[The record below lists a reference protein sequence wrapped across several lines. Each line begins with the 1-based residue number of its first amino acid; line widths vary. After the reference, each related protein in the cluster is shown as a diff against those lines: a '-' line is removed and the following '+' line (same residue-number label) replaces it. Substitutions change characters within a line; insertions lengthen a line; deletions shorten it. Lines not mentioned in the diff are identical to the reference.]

1 MPLCQVPYDALVV
14 NLDYDVLVH
23 SSSFPHTAA
32 IPDCLVGWTRSPADL
47 TAPVLAS
54 FQSIQQSLLA
64 RMHAQNMQNIQ
75 NIQNIQNTQN
85 TQNTQNAQNAGE
97 WKERW
102 SCPDPDHRLPKLN
115 KQDSTVLFSTVLDL
129 YGRLVSGYGY
139 MLRAREGGNYAGCT
153 LRDMFEVD
161 GFVKGAPR
169 ALQPFLRE
177 FVATQLFSNLIRSRV
192 ECSCMTQGAAQ
203 TPFDFPVLFFD
214 KYLALM
220 KQPAKTRVSHLYRVL
235 YQRSNRIL
243 LLSVSLENK
252 ESLRASSAL
261 SSSVSNEASCLDQ
274 SHFAALLKETWKECP
289 SIQVCGHA
297 TDSMREALTL
307 PSEPKALPEELQF
320 CCCHVWCASCRCS
333 VDLAV
338 MAGRGNDG

>member
-32 IPDCLVGWTRSPADL
+32 IPDCLAGWTRSPADL

-64 RMHAQNMQNIQ
+64 RMHAQNMQN
-75 NIQNIQNTQN
+75 TQN
-85 TQNTQNAQNAGE
+85 MQNMQNMQNAGE

-289 SIQVCGHA
+289 SIQVCGRA
-297 TDSMREALTL
+297 ADSMRKALTL
-307 PSEPKALPEELQF
+307 PSEPKSLPEDLEF

-338 MAGRGNDG
+338 VAGRGNDG

>member
-1 MPLCQVPYDALVV
+1 MPCDALVV

-23 SSSFPHTAA
+23 SSSFPHSASL
-32 IPDCLVGWTRSPADL
+32 PDCSAHLLFSPADL
-47 TAPVLAS
+47 TAPVLSS
-54 FQSIQQSLLA
+54 FQSIQRALLSRMCDQSPA
-64 RMHAQNMQNIQ
+64 
-75 NIQNIQNTQN
+75 
-85 TQNTQNAQNAGE
+85 E

-129 YGRLVSGYGY
+129 YGRVVSGYSF

-153 LRDMFEVD
+153 LRDMFEVE

-177 FVATQLFSNLIRSRV
+177 FVATQLFSNLIRSRI
-192 ECSCMTQGAAQ
+192 ECSCMTKSSSL
-203 TPFDFPVLFFD
+203 TLLDFPVLFFD

-220 KQPAKTRVSHLYRVL
+220 KQSAKTRVSHLYRVL

-243 LLSVSLENK
+243 LLSVSLETK
-252 ESLRASSAL
+252 EAFRASSVV
-261 SSSVSNEASCLDQ
+261 SSSLSGDVDSPDQ
-274 SHFAALLKETWKECP
+274 SHFAALLKDAWKECP
-289 SIQVCGHA
+289 SLQLCGGAANTIQ
-297 TDSMREALTL
+297 TDLT
-307 PSEPKALPEELQF
+307 SSAAWQSLPEELQF
-320 CCCHVWCASCRCS
+320 CCCVVWCESCHCS

-338 MAGRGNDG
+338 VGGVLHHY

>member
-23 SSSFPHTAA
+23 ASSFPHTAA
-32 IPDCLVGWTRSPADL
+32 IPDCLAGWTRSPTDL

-64 RMHAQNMQNIQ
+64 RMHAQNTQSM
-75 NIQNIQNTQN
+75 QNIQNTQN
-85 TQNTQNAQNAGE
+85 MQNAQNAQNMQNAGE

-274 SHFAALLKETWKECP
+274 SHFSALLKETWKECP
-289 SIQVCGHA
+289 SIQVCGRA
-297 TDSMREALTL
+297 ADSMREALTL

-338 MAGRGNDG
+338 MAGRENDD

>member
-23 SSSFPHTAA
+23 ASSFPHTAA
-32 IPDCLVGWTRSPADL
+32 IPDCLAGWTRSPADL

-64 RMHAQNMQNIQ
+64 RMHAQNMQN
-75 NIQNIQNTQN
+75 TQN
-85 TQNTQNAQNAGE
+85 MQNMQNMQNAGE

-169 ALQPFLRE
+169 ALQPFLR
-177 FVATQLFSNLIRSRV
+177 
-192 ECSCMTQGAAQ
+192 
-203 TPFDFPVLFFD
+203 
-214 KYLALM
+214 
-220 KQPAKTRVSHLYRVL
+220 
-235 YQRSNRIL
+235 
-243 LLSVSLENK
+243 
-252 ESLRASSAL
+252 
-261 SSSVSNEASCLDQ
+261 
-274 SHFAALLKETWKECP
+274 
-289 SIQVCGHA
+289 
-297 TDSMREALTL
+297 
-307 PSEPKALPEELQF
+307 
-320 CCCHVWCASCRCS
+320 
-333 VDLAV
+333 
-338 MAGRGNDG
+338 